1 MAVAKLAYRESG
13 DFVAACVFPDSGVE
27 RKASIQDLQS
37 LAAAVEPELH
47 GLHVAHAEL
56 SDPFVLRAG
65 TVVNERRYYLLDGV
79 ELPFVAPVAIGLI
92 EHVGLLRLLLE

>member
-1 MAVAKLAYRESG
+1 MTLWLLV
-13 DFVAACVFPDSGVE
+13 CFPDSEVE

-56 SDPFVLRAG
+56 SDPFVLRL
-65 TVVNERRYYLLDGV
+65 VLS
-79 ELPFVAPVAIGLI
+79 
-92 EHVGLLRLLLE
+92 